1 MPLVFVR
8 LVDRVLDLLG
18 GPAAQLLALTQVFDL
33 AHARLR
39 INLVRDR
46 PASGGGNLLGY
57 RRVGHSLGG
66 VDDLVVA
73 LPAGF
78 RAEHIP
84 GGGPDNVLVHGG
96 QGTAEKWGGV
106 VALGRPDNRCCTK
119 L

>member
-1 MPLVFVR
+1 MLLVLVR
-8 LVDRVLDLLG
+8 LVDRVLDLLVR
-18 GPAAQLLALTQVFDL
+18 AAELLALAQVFDL

-46 PASGGGNLLGY
+46 PASGGGDLLGH
-57 RRVGHSLGG
+57 RRVSDSLRG

-96 QGTAEKWGGV
+96 
-106 VALGRPDNRCCTK
+106 
-119 L
+119 

>member
-18 GPAAQLLALTQVFDL
+18 GLAAQLLTLAQVFDL
-33 AHARLR
+33 AHAWLR

-46 PASGGGNLLGY
+46 PASRRGDLLGY

-73 LPAGF
+73 LSAGF

-84 GGGPDNVLVHGG
+84 GGGPDNELVHGG
-96 QGTAEKWGGV
+96 
-106 VALGRPDNRCCTK
+106 
-119 L
+119 

>member
-1 MPLVFVR
+1 MPLVLVR
-8 LVDRVLDLLG
+8 LVDRVLNLLVRTTTE
-18 GPAAQLLALTQVFDL
+18 LLALAEVLDL
-33 AHARLR
+33 THARLR

-46 PASGGGNLLGY
+46 PASRRGDLLGH
-57 RRVGHSLGG
+57 RRVSHSLGG

-96 QGTAEKWGGV
+96 
-106 VALGRPDNRCCTK
+106 
-119 L
+119 

>member
-1 MPLVFVR
+1 MLLVLVR
-8 LVDRVLDLLG
+8 LVDRVLDLLVR
-18 GPAAQLLALTQVFDL
+18 AAELLALAQVFDL

-46 PASGGGNLLGY
+46 SASGGRDLLGH
-57 RRVGHSLGG
+57 RRVSDSLRG

-84 GGGPDNVLVHGG
+84 GGGPDNVLVHGS
-96 QGTAEKWGGV
+96 
-106 VALGRPDNRCCTK
+106 
-119 L
+119 

>member
-1 MPLVFVR
+1 MPLVLIR
-8 LVDRVLDLLG
+8 LVDRVLDLLSRT
-18 GPAAQLLALTQVFDL
+18 ATKLVALALVFHL

-39 INLVRDR
+39 IDLVRDR
-46 PASGGGNLLGY
+46 PASGGGYLLGY
-57 RRVGHSLGG
+57 RRVSYSLRG

-96 QGTAEKWGGV
+96 KGTAENWGGF
-106 VALGRPDNRCCTK
+106 VALGLPD
-119 L
+119 

>member
-8 LVDRVLDLLG
+8 LVDRVLDLLVG
-18 GPAAQLLALTQVFDL
+18 LAAELLAFAQVLHL
-33 AHARLR
+33 AHAWLR
-39 INLVRDR
+39 INFVRDG
-46 PASGGGNLLGY
+46 PASGGGDLLGH

-84 GGGPDNVLVHGG
+84 GGGPDNELVHGS
-96 QGTAEKWGGV
+96 QGTAEKWGRS
-106 VALGRPDNRCCTK
+106 VALEPPDERCCTK